1 MNLKYLD
8 EQRTENH
15 NKMEEILESA
25 KKEERALSEDEISK
39 FNELKKLIGE
49 IDATIK
55 AEEESREMDIE
66 EKKENKN
73 EETKDNVEK
82 DNNVKSEERAFT
94 EYIISG
100 KQRANSP
107 GMSYGSNGAIVPTT
121 IAKKIIEKVKELS
134 PIYDKVEKFTTKGT
148 LEIPVYDTDSD
159 ATSPTGDVNVAYQ
172 GDEFTALVAG
182 QGKFTSVELKGY
194 SHGALSVISRKL
206 LNNEDINV
214 TSFLTNKM
222 AQAFAEFWEKELLVG
237 TGATNNHMTG
247 AISTTNLVATG
258 NTTYTAASAAKID
271 NLINLQLAVP
281 QQYQK
286 NAMWIM
292 NKAVFTE
299 LRKLKDGSGN
309 YYLAYGKGI
318 TEGFDWQLLG
328 KPVYISENMPAA
340 TTANN
345 IPILYGD
352 FAGMAMKISQNL
364 EIQLMREKYIDKN
377 AIGIV
382 GWAECDSK
390 IQNNQRI
397 AGLKMATSV

>member
-8 EQRTENH
+8 EQRAENH
-15 NKMEEILESA
+15 NKMQEILESA

-73 EETKDNVEK
+73 EEIKEDVAK
-82 DNNVKSEERAFT
+82 VDSVKSEERAFT

-194 SHGALSVISRKL
+194 SHGALSP
-206 LNNEDINV
+206 
-214 TSFLTNKM
+214 
-222 AQAFAEFWEKELLVG
+222 G
-237 TGATNNHMTG
+237 
-247 AISTTNLVATG
+247 
-258 NTTYTAASAAKID
+258 
-271 NLINLQLAVP
+271 
-281 QQYQK
+281 
-286 NAMWIM
+286 
-292 NKAVFTE
+292 
-299 LRKLKDGSGN
+299 
-309 YYLAYGKGI
+309 
-318 TEGFDWQLLG
+318 
-328 KPVYISENMPAA
+328 
-340 TTANN
+340 
-345 IPILYGD
+345 
-352 FAGMAMKISQNL
+352 
-364 EIQLMREKYIDKN
+364 
-377 AIGIV
+377 
-382 GWAECDSK
+382 
-390 IQNNQRI
+390 QRI
-397 AGLKMATSV
+397 SK